1 MERSLLKGAMYLLL
15 ILFISVGCF
24 ESNRDGS
31 GILEG
36 EGSGIQGEC
45 LVEDLQECRSPFKRQ
60 LIPLSE
66 LGLTDCSVMC
76 LNVSCEKIR
85 LKL

>member
-1 MERSLLKGAMYLLL
+1 MMERSLLKRAVNLLL

-31 GILEG
+31 GDLKG

-45 LVEDLQECRSPFKRQ
+45 FVEDLQECRAPFKRQ

-76 LNVSCEKIR
+76 LNVS
-85 LKL
+85 